1 MALIEY
7 SNLGE
12 RSCGPER
19 RNRED
24 SAERTTVV
32 RRGVAGG
39 RGRVGAPPPRPQR
52 ELPQALGERG
62 DDLRQLGE
70 RLGRDLGPFW
80 TAARMVVDVAANLPS
95 FRAGDESPADSAVC
109 GEVAGNVDAVAGCGA
124 EPEAELTFTM
134 TDGRSVTL
142 ILSDEQ
148 CWDLNSRIHSLSKY
162 VWSEYEQEDE
172 ESEEESAAV
181 ELPDVSEIE
190 AGPDTGHELITVLEQ
205 RFGVTEDFMM
215 AHTCGAHL
223 HRRQSFRAADS
234 IISRWVLIYTRV
246 KLGPNGGPPWPPRR
260 ETGPDRGTGISDA
273 GVMLAR
279 RT

>member
-142 ILSDEQ
+142 ILSDELGPELA
-148 CWDLNSRIHSLSKY
+148 DPLA
-162 VWSEYEQEDE
+162 EQVRVVRVR
-172 ESEEESAAV
+172 ARGRG
-181 ELPDVSEIE
+181 IR
-190 AGPDTGHELITVLEQ
+190 G
-205 RFGVTEDFMM
+205 GVR
-215 AHTCGAHL
+215 G
-223 HRRQSFRAADS
+223 RRAAG
-234 IISRWVLIYTRV
+234 RQ
-246 KLGPNGGPPWPPRR
+246 
-260 ETGPDRGTGISDA
+260 
-273 GVMLAR
+273 
-279 RT
+279 